1 MINLSGKNAA
11 SRGYFE
17 VTHSTVGFRP
27 AAPVSV
33 TSTVL
38 NAGIIGCN
46 PPGRSRLDL
55 EETSCCEISFHGD
68 YVPDLAQVIPK
79 GNANSCPTH
88 KQRST
93 HT

>member
-17 VTHSTVGFRP
+17 VIHSTVGFRP

-46 PPGRSRLDL
+46 LPGRSRFRSGGDL
-55 EETSCCEISFHGD
+55 TLRDFLSW
-68 YVPDLAQVIPK
+68 
-79 GNANSCPTH
+79 
-88 KQRST
+88 
-93 HT
+93 

>member
-1 MINLSGKNAA
+1 M
-11 SRGYFE
+11 
-17 VTHSTVGFRP
+17 THSTVGFRP

-38 NAGIIGCN
+38 NAAIIGCN
-46 PPGRSRLDL
+46 LPGRSRLDL
-55 EETSCCEISFHGD
+55 EETSRCEISFHGD
-68 YVPDLAQVIPK
+68 YVPDLAQ

>member
-11 SRGYFE
+11 SQGYFE

-38 NAGIIGCN
+38 NAGIIACN
-46 PPGRSRLDL
+46 LPGRSCLDL
-55 EETSCCEISFHGD
+55 EETSRCEISFHGD

-88 KQRST
+88 KQRSM